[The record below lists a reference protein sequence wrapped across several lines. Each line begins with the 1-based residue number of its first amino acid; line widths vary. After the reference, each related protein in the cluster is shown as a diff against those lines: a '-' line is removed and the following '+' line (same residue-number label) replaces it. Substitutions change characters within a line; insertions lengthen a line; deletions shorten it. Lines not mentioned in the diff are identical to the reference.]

1 MARTKGGQ
9 PGNVNPARPFA
20 QALRNAIAHSG
31 SDRAALL
38 TIANTLLEKAMAG
51 DLAAI
56 REVADRLDGKSI
68 QATDLT
74 INDNRTAH
82 DLSDAE
88 LAEIAAGSGERAA
101 SPADGASESPA
112 VH

>member
-1 MARTKGGQ
+1 MARGRGA
-9 PGNVNPARPFA
+9 PLGNINPSRPFA
-20 QALRNAIAHSG
+20 AALRAAISHAG
-31 SDRAALL
+31 TDRAAL
-38 TIANTLLEKAMAG
+38 IEVAKVLLEKAMAG

-101 SPADGASESPA
+101 SPEDGAAESPA